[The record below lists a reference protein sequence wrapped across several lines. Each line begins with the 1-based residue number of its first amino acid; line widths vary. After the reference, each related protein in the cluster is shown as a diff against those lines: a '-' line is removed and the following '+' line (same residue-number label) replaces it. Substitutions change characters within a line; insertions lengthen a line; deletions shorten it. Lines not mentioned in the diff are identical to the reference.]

1 MTRRNRVPTIR
12 LTDNFGLVIDASPP
26 ANAAALFS
34 KYLRNSGA
42 INIFLHNSQPI
53 RGIQIGQDP
62 FTSQSIGV
70 SFTQPVSLGVLGPE
84 LTINPEL
91 FGTLEVIKGKAL
103 FDADDDFGDGIPI
116 PDPANQAY
124 VSAGLEANLDLSVS
138 ESSGVLQFGFA
149 NGTGIVLKN
158 YRLFPLTAE
167 AAPALQTIFQNFVIP
182 GDLEDVEYMTPG
194 SVATVAGTGSLKF
207 TATASLL
214 SAVNPLA
221 ALGTPVLFGALNV
234 QEGGC
239 LKVGASYT
247 LTGEYQVRI
256 QRLAGRKFQLGY
268 ERKRGSGLD
277 LTVAADIGVSA
288 GLGEFDL
295 IRGVLEAVS
304 ADPIPDKSAFLQAG
318 LTGSQISTISAA
330 LKVGIERDLEL
341 SLKGELDSLDTVSSA
356 FSYLIDL
363 DLLDATGKKAVRDA
377 LRGDLTALES
387 SAPHGVQ
394 PLKSIFSTLRQ
405 GKKVLK
411 INLLGI
417 FNYGS
422 VSTLFQKGTIIV
434 DRESGAVTVTDQ
446 AGANQIQFTSDNF
459 ARDTAKLR
467 KVLAASFLATA
478 AYRSSKTVLRAP
490 SLTSQCW
497 FFEYHQCGDISN
509 IQNYLQIAEALAL
522 LSTEEVA
529 GKLRQVQNVTSFGKA
544 SIYADSHYGD
554 ELFRSLFLDFEGKA
568 RPENNYENLGR
579 QAMASLIPPGSPL
592 NDARLR
598 PMYEKDTWQSMLQGE
613 TGNFPAILEERG
625 FDPAY
630 VPAIR
635 DDYIAITWWATAMHE
650 MGEALAQLLDFMGQQ
665 SGAAAEDP
673 VFIRLRKNLDQKLAS
688 VAANTHDH
696 FAKPWG
702 MVVMDLASG
711 RKSATSV
718 RISCPRLSLVF
729 SRTL

>member
-1 MTRRNRVPTIR
+1 MPTIS
-12 LTDNFGLVIDASPP
+12 LTDNFGLVIDASPEL
-26 ANAAALFS
+26 NVAAMFS
-34 KYLRNSGA
+34 KYLKNTGPIA
-42 INIFLHNSQPI
+42 ALLHNTKPL
-53 RGIQIGQDP
+53 RGMQIGQDP

-70 SFTQPVSLGVLGPE
+70 SFTQPFSLGVPGVE
-84 LTINPEL
+84 LTINPQL
-91 FGTLEVIKGKAL
+91 SGTLEIVKGKWL
-103 FDADDDFGDGIPI
+103 FDADDDIFGDSIPI
-116 PDPANQAY
+116 PDPDNQAFLS
-124 VSAGLEANLDLSVS
+124 VGLEAKLDLSVS
-138 ESSGVLQFGFA
+138 ESYGVLQFGFA
-149 NGTGIVLKN
+149 NGTGIVFKN
-158 YRLFPLTAE
+158 YRLFPLTEE

-194 SVATVAGTGSLKF
+194 SVATVEGTGSLKF

-221 ALGTPVLFGALNV
+221 ALGTPALLGALTV
-234 QEGGC
+234 QEGAC
-239 LKVGASYT
+239 LNVCAAYT
-247 LTGEYQVRI
+247 LTGEYQVRV
-256 QRLAGRKFQLGY
+256 QRLADRKFQLGY
-268 ERKRGSGLD
+268 EKKRGSDFD
-277 LTVAADIGVSA
+277 LSVAADLGVSA
-288 GLGEFDL
+288 SFGQFDL
-295 IRGVLEAVS
+295 IRRVLQTVSTDAV
-304 ADPIPDKSAFLQAG
+304 PDKSVFQQAG
-318 LTGSQISTISAA
+318 LTDDQISTIAAA

-363 DLLDATGKKAVRDA
+363 DVLDSTGKKAVSDA

-387 SAPHGVQ
+387 SAPNGVQ
-394 PLKSIFSTLRQ
+394 SLKSVFSTLRQ

-434 DRESGAVTVTDQ
+434 DRESGAVTITDQ
-446 AGANQIQFTSDNF
+446 AGANQIQFTSGNF
-459 ARDTAKLR
+459 TQDSAKLR
-467 KVLAASFLATA
+467 KVLATSFLATA
-478 AYRSSKTVLRAP
+478 TYRSSKTVLQAP

-497 FFEYHQCGDISN
+497 FFEFHQRGDISN

-529 GKLRQVQNVTSFGKA
+529 GKLQHVQNVTSFGKA
-544 SIYADSHYGD
+544 SIYANSHYGD

-568 RPENNYENLGR
+568 RPENDYENLGR

-635 DDYIAITWWATAMHE
+635 DDYIAITWWASAMHE
-650 MGEALAQLLDFMGQQ
+650 MGEALAQLLDFMSQQ
-665 SGAAAEDP
+665 SGATAKDP

-696 FAKPWG
+696 FAQPWG
-702 MVVMDLASG
+702 MVVMDLASD
-711 RKSATSV
+711 RKSSTAV
-718 RISCPRLSLVF
+718 RINSPRLTLAV
-729 SRTL
+729 SRPA